1 MDPLSVTSVVV
12 SLTAKCMQTAKQ
24 LNDLR
29 DKYRSAQIII
39 SAICSESTVISV
51 SLSQLQA
58 LMLQNPQI
66 LSTRLAARPEIQ
78 STFDTVLTGCMVVFT
93 ILEEEILKLKR
104 GDDSFQTFGFR
115 AKARYVWN
123 EEMMQNLLGE
133 IRGLQSTMSLLLQ
146 LLQM

>member
-1 MDPLSVTSVVV
+1 MDPLSITSVVV
-12 SLTAKCMQTAKQ
+12 SLTAKCMQAAKQ

-39 SAICSESTVISV
+39 SAICSESTVISL
-51 SLSQLQA
+51 SLSQLQG

-78 STFDTVLTGCMVVFT
+78 STFDTVLTSCMVVFT
-93 ILEEEILKLKR
+93 VLEEEIL
-104 GDDSFQTFGFR
+104 
-115 AKARYVWN
+115 
-123 EEMMQNLLGE
+123 NLLGQ
-133 IRGLQSTMSLLLQ
+133 IRGQQSTMSLLLQ